1 MSTFWLAGTIGP
13 EGKLAFT
20 SPDWAIILCIV
31 IAALAFFAAMVGK
44 RSALSRAGELACWA
58 LSLAGLVVALA
69 RPIWIEEE
77 GRTEPGRT
85 IVLVDASRS
94 MSVRQE
100 GAPRSDIVPDILE
113 HVRKEAEVVEVF
125 HFGDELVVG
134 EPTAFDLPGTDL
146 DSALDALSERVAGER
161 LAGLVLV
168 TDGLDRGLLR
178 RRFEQESEQ
187 KASPGARLLQPPE
200 IPGPLTV
207 FQVGARTD
215 VLDLSVR
222 SIDTGGY
229 AFIRAPFA
237 ITAKIEGVGYGGR
250 SVPVTLSRDGGTVTE
265 QRVTLDEEGKASVRF
280 EVTAE
285 DAGRFAYSV
294 SVPVYEGDA
303 VPANNT
309 MPVVVKVVRDRI
321 RVLQVAGA
329 PSWDV
334 KFMRRFLKDDPSVQL
349 VSFFILRT
357 QRDLASQYSDRELSL
372 IQFPYERLFA
382 DDLWSFDVVIFQNF
396 DYQPY
401 FQFASSTLLENLKKY
416 VEEGGAFVMIGG
428 DRSFSLGRYGGT
440 PLAEVLPV
448 EIGLAEEQP
457 DIAPFLPML
466 TVEGSRHPITRLVAE
481 DEENKLWWS
490 RLHTL
495 DGTNLVTRAKPGA
508 AVLLSHPTRTDADGK
523 PLPVLSVQEVG
534 AGRTMAL
541 TVDSSW
547 RWSLSEAAFGR
558 GNQVYLRFWKN
569 ALRWLMR
576 DSTVARVTVETP
588 RENYAVGEEVRIVV
602 RARDPGF
609 APLPGASVL
618 AEIDNEGRITKLNGK
633 TTADGD
639 LVMVMPADHPGT
651 HRVKATVEIVSK
663 QEGPNE
669 IVGQAETVFAVT
681 TRDPEMDEIAPDEGF
696 LRWLA
701 SSADG
706 VYHPPGELGAISTDP
721 AAGRVV
727 NERRE
732 TALWR
737 APLLATW
744 IALFAGLA
752 FLIRRRSGLR

>member
-1 MSTFWLAGTIGP
+1 VNTFWLAGTIGP
-13 EGKLAFT
+13 EGKLVFT
-20 SPDWAIILCIV
+20 SPDWTIVLCAV
-31 IAALAFFAAMVGK
+31 AAGLAFVAAMLGP
-44 RSALSRAGELACWA
+44 RSLSSRLVEMLCWG
-58 LSLAGLVVALA
+58 LSLAGLVLALA
-69 RPIWIEEE
+69 GPVWVEEE

-94 MSVRQE
+94 MGVREE
-100 GAPRSDIVPDILE
+100 GKARSDSVPAILE
-113 HVRKEAEVVEVF
+113 HIRKEVDEVEIF
-125 HFGDELVVG
+125 HFGDELTVG
-134 EPTAFDLPGTDL
+134 EPTTFDLPGTDL
-146 DSALDALSERVAGER
+146 DGALGALGERVAGER
-161 LAGLVLV
+161 LAGVVLV
-168 TDGLDRGLLR
+168 TDGIDRGLLR
-178 RRFEQESEQ
+178 RRFENEEAPS
-187 KASPGARLLQPPE
+187 PPE
-200 IPGPLTV
+200 VAGPLTV
-207 FQVGARTD
+207 FQVGTRTD

-237 ITAKIEGVGYGGR
+237 ITADIEGVGYGQR
-250 SVPVTLSRDGGTVTE
+250 SVPVTLLRDGATVTE
-265 QRVTLDEEGKASVRF
+265 QRVVLDSNGRATVRF

-285 DAGRFAYSV
+285 DAGRFAYAV
-294 SVPVYEGDA
+294 SVPIYEGDA

-401 FQFASSTLLENLKKY
+401 FQFNSGVLLENLRKY
-416 VEEGGAFVMIGG
+416 VQEGGALVMVGG

-440 PLAEVLPV
+440 ALADALPV
-448 EIGLAEEQP
+448 EIGLQEEQP
-457 DIAPFLPML
+457 DLAPFLPQL
-466 TVEGSRHPITRLVAE
+466 TAEGARHPITRLVAE
-481 DEENKLWWS
+481 AEENATWWS

-495 DGTNLVTRAKPGA
+495 DGTNVVMRAKPDA
-508 AVLLSHPTRTDADGK
+508 AVLLAHPTRMDADGK
-523 PLPVLSVQEVG
+523 PLPILSVREVG

-547 RWSLSEAAFGR
+547 RWSLSEAAVGR

-569 ALRWLMR
+569 ALRWLMK

-609 APLPGASVL
+609 APLPGAKVA
-618 AEIDNEGRITKLNGK
+618 AEVDNEGRTSKLEGR
-633 TTADGD
+633 TSADGD
-639 LVMVMPADHPGT
+639 LVLVMPADHSGT
-651 HRVKATVEIVSK
+651 HRVKVKVTTAKDE
-663 QEGPNE
+663 P
-669 IVGQAETVFAVT
+669 VGEADTVFAVT
-681 TRDPEMDEIAPDEGF
+681 TRDPEVDEIAPDENF

-701 SSADG
+701 SSTDG
-706 VYHPPGELGAISTDP
+706 VYHAPGDLGVISIDP
-721 AAGRVV
+721 EAGRVV

-732 TALWR
+732 TPLWR
-737 APLLATW
+737 APLLALW
-744 IALFAGLA
+744 IGLFAGVA
-752 FLIRRRSGLR
+752 FFIRRRSGLR